1 MASACTLLPHYIMIC
16 SLLVKIDP
24 EFRSRLPVLSL
35 VLRLHECVYIPTGIL
50 KSETHGQQILGVQ
63 QLWSQH

>member
-1 MASACTLLPHYIMIC
+1 MIC
-16 SLLVKIDP
+16 GLLVKIDS

-50 KSETHGQQILGVQ
+50 KSESHGQQILGVQ